1 MSAHRTPSTVVDY
14 ALSAREKEI
23 DVIVAIAGKAAHL
36 AGVIAACTCLPVI
49 GLPVKSSTL
58 DGLDS
63 LLSTVQMP
71 KGVPVA
77 TVAIDGAENAAL
89 LAARILSIKYP
100 QLRERLE
107 SYTRQMR
114 EEVLKNDEELRSN
127 TEGGN

>member
-107 SYTRQMR
+107 SYARQMR